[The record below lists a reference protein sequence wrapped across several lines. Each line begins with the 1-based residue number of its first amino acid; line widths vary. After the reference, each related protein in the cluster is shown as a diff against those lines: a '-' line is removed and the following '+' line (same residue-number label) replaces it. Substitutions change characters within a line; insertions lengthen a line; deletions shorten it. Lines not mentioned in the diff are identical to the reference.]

1 MTFPA
6 LSTWINN
13 RAERSQVDD
22 RSPLHDP
29 NTGAELAPSR
39 SSSSEQ
45 IDRAVDA
52 AAGAQADGHWL
63 ALDRKSVV

>member
-6 LSTWINN
+6 FSTWING
-13 RAERSQVDD
+13 RAEPSQVDD

-39 SSSSEQ
+39 SSSNEQ
-45 IDRAVDA
+45 IDRAVDSA
-52 AAGAQADGHWL
+52 TGAHADG
-63 ALDRKSVV
+63 R